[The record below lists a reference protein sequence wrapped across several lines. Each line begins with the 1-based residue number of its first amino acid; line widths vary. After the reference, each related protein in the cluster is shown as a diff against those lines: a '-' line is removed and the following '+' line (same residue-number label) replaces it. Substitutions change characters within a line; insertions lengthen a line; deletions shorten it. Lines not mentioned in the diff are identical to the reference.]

1 MDFYWLFRVTEEFF
15 MFQNPLQIILDSDR
29 LVCGVGEG
37 GRWGGEGGE
46 ERREVVEFKGR
57 YTYSN

>member
-37 GRWGGEGGE
+37 GRGRGEGG
-46 ERREVVEFKGR
+46 RGGGGGKKRGCGI
-57 YTYSN
+57 